1 MTISRKDLKQ
11 LADKVLDVDS
21 LYDVPGVLRD
31 WAKAIDGE
39 AKRGSWKQVALRF
52 ADKLEKAHNPA
63 PRNLLSDYDLPHSV
77 FIEGNSK
84 LPFWS
89 FSTLPG
95 IDCPGAGD
103 CLNWCYSFKSWQYP
117 SSFFRQ
123 LQNSLLMRFQWGRNR
138 ILEAFHALPHDITLR
153 LYVDGDFRT
162 VSDVWFWF
170 DALAHRKD
178 VRAYGYSKSW
188 EEFKQYE
195 NRLRGYD
202 ESYIWPENYSLNL
215 SSGSKHGAELREYM
229 ESLPITR
236 GQFVAVDID
245 HTDLP
250 RKQKDRYQNAEY
262 HKRVREQAKKQFPGM
277 KVLSCPGNCATCP
290 SKVSKRGHACDW
302 FEGVVAIG
310 VH

>member
-1 MTISRKDLKQ
+1 MTVSRNQSRK
-11 LADKVLDVDS
+11 LAAKVLSAKS
-21 LYDVPGVLRD
+21 LYDVPDIVEA
-31 WAKAIDGE
+31 WAHGLEGSTKT
-39 AKRGSWKQVALRF
+39 GSWRGVAYRF
-52 ADKLEKAHNPA
+52 ARMLKDAHEPTD
-63 PRNLLSDYDLPHSV
+63 RNLLDDYKLPHSI

-95 IDCPGAGD
+95 VDCPGAGD
-103 CLNWCYSFKSWQYP
+103 CLSWCYSFKSWQYP

-123 LQNSLLMRFQWGRNR
+123 LQNSLFMRFQWGRNR
-138 ILEAFHALPHDITLR
+138 ILEAFHALPHGITLR

-162 VSDVWFWF
+162 AQDIWFWF
-170 DALAHRKD
+170 DNLAHRSD

-188 EEFKQYE
+188 EQFREYE
-195 NRLRGYD
+195 RLLRGYK
-202 ESYIWPENYSLNL
+202 ESYVWPGNYSLNL
-215 SSGSKHGAELREYM
+215 SSGSKHGQELREYM

-236 GQFVAVDID
+236 GQFVAVSID
-245 HTDLP
+245 GDGLP
-250 RKQKDRYQNAEY
+250 RKQKERYQNREY
-262 HKRVREQAKKQFPGM
+262 HARVRQKAKEQFPGV

-302 FEGVVAIG
+302 FDGVVAIG